1 MSSENTSATVESP
14 CVRNCCLDDNNI
26 CLGCYRS
33 LEEIT
38 GWSNANGEQRKQILL
53 RAEQRKQAK
62 QRQ

>member
-1 MSSENTSATVESP
+1 MSSQNTVAIVESP
-14 CVRNCCLDDNNI
+14 CVRNCCLDDNNT

-38 GWSNANGEQRKQILL
+38 SWSKANDTLRKQILL
-53 RAEQRKQAK
+53 RAEQRKREK